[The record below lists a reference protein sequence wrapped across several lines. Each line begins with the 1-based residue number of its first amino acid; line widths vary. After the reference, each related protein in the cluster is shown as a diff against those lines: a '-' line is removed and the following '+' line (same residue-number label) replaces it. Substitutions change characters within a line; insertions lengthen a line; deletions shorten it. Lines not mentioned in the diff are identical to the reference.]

1 MSPKRR
7 ARMERAVKLHE
18 KTIASH
24 ESGQELTRRI
34 IEEHAESTSQKFMKF
49 NSNPTEDQIEKLR
62 LKKLDRA
69 KTSLENT
76 KNSLK
81 G

>member
-1 MSPKRR
+1 MNPKRR

-24 ESGQELTRRI
+24 ESGQELTI
-34 IEEHAESTSQKFMKF
+34 KILEDKELTKTSD
-49 NSNPTEDQIEKLR
+49 EVEKLR
-62 LKKLDRA
+62 LKKLEIA
-69 KTSLENT
+69 KSSLEQT
-76 KNSLK
+76 KNNLR

>member
-24 ESGQELTRRI
+24 ESGQELTNKI
-34 IEEHAESTSQKFMKF
+34 LEDKELTKTSD
-49 NSNPTEDQIEKLR
+49 EVEKLR
-62 LKKLDRA
+62 QKKI
-69 KTSLENT
+69 
-76 KNSLK
+76 
-81 G
+81 

>member
-1 MSPKRR
+1 MSRNRR
-7 ARMERAVKLHE
+7 ARIERAVKRHE
-18 KTIASH
+18 RTIASH

-34 IEEHAESTSQKFMKF
+34 IEEHAESSSQKFMKF
-49 NSNPTEDQIEKLR
+49 NPNLTEAQIEKLR
-62 LKKLDRA
+62 LKKLERA
-69 KTSLENT
+69 RASLENT

>member
-1 MSPKRR
+1 MSPNRR
-7 ARMERAVKLHE
+7 ARIERAVKRHE
-18 KTIASH
+18 RTIASH

-49 NSNPTEDQIEKLR
+49 NPNLTEDQIEKLR
-62 LKKLDRA
+62 LKKLERA
-69 KTSLENT
+69 RTSLENT

>member
-1 MSPKRR
+1 MSPNRR

-76 KNSLK
+76 KKSLK

>member
-1 MSPKRR
+1 MSPNRR
-7 ARMERAVKLHE
+7 ARIERAVQRHE

-24 ESGQELTRRI
+24 ESGQDLTRRI
-34 IEEHAESTSQKFMKF
+34 VEEHIESSSQKFMKF
-49 NSNPTEDQIEKLR
+49 NPNLTEAQIEKLR
-62 LKKLDRA
+62 LKKLERA
-69 KTSLENT
+69 RTSLENT

>member
-24 ESGQELTRRI
+24 ESGQELTI
-34 IEEHAESTSQKFMKF
+34 KILEDKELTKTSD
-49 NSNPTEDQIEKLR
+49 EGEKLR
-62 LKKLDRA
+62 LKNLERA
-69 KTSLENT
+69 KSSLEQT
-76 KNSLK
+76 KNNLR

>member
-1 MSPKRR
+1 MSPNRR
-7 ARMERAVKLHE
+7 ARMERAIKLHE

-49 NSNPTEDQIEKLR
+49 NSNPTEDQIEKHVMMGRRGLASSETDAEE
-62 LKKLDRA
+62 KA
-69 KTSLENT
+69 
-76 KNSLK
+76 

>member
-24 ESGQELTRRI
+24 ESGQELTNKI
-34 IEEHAESTSQKFMKF
+34 LEDKELTKTSD
-49 NSNPTEDQIEKLR
+49 EVEKLR
-62 LKKLDRA
+62 QKKIERA
-69 KTSLENT
+69 KTALENT
-76 KNSLK
+76 KNNLR
-81 G
+81 GN